1 MLDIPNPRDPGKR
14 VNKSSEGI
22 PIGKLMT
29 TRWMNYADNL
39 KGL

>member
-1 MLDIPNPRDPGKR
+1 MLDIPNPKDPGTR

-22 PIGKLMT
+22 PSGKLMA
-29 TRWMNYADNL
+29 TRWMNSADNL